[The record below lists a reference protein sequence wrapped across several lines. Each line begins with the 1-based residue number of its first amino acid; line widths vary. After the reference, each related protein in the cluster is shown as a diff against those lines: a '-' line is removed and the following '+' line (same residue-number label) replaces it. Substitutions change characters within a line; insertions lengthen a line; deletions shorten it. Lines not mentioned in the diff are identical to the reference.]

1 MPTGRA
7 TPAPPLAGEPIEV
20 LPKPGVD
27 PSGRLA
33 PISDEEWRDRAASL
47 RGALAEIDAGDDDPP
62 GTFEQVM
69 RGIDEN
75 RAPGRK
81 LLDETF

>member
-7 TPAPPLAGEPIEV
+7 TPAAPLGAEPIDV

-27 PSGRLA
+27 LSGRLIA
-33 PISDEEWRDRAASL
+33 ISDEEWRDRTASL
-47 RGALAEIDAGDDDPP
+47 RGALAEIDAEDDDAPE
-62 GTFEQVM
+62 TFEKVM

-81 LLDETF
+81 LLDETL